1 MIHDHKNPLGLRN
14 KFHTRISKETKEIKQ
29 RNIEFTDILQ
39 KQTLR
44 GGLAVGGGQPPQL
57 SFFLKKFIF
66 GFLEKEN
73 DMAHKNLGS
82 TSCGAH
88 M

>member
-1 MIHDHKNPLGLRN
+1 MIHDHKNPLGLCS

-57 SFFLKKFIF
+57 SFFFFFYFWVFRKRK
-66 GFLEKEN
+66 
-73 DMAHKNLGS
+73 
-82 TSCGAH
+82 
-88 M
+88 